1 MNKGHGT
8 LYKKYGDIAKFQIY
22 RDMKDVV
29 YIYIHTM
36 RKYILQHSLAINSF

>member
-29 YIYIHTM
+29 YIHSHNAQIHIAT
-36 RKYILQHSLAINSF
+36 